1 METNPYCD
9 AKQVSFVFRFSKEN
23 DGFGQFQEPCCCTTL
38 SSFLE
43 REIFEKGAQSHR
55 KETPSCKILATFL
68 FLILRDFLMSQFYDD
83 VEIISLLF
91 NFQGNYDCISI
102 IIFHCLSYS
111 VFFGLYYQKCYISC
125 NPLIFPLKRLDC

>member
-23 DGFGQFQEPCCCTTL
+23 DGFGQFQERSAAPLCLHSQKERFSKKVLKVTEKKRHL
-38 SSFLE
+38 AKFLQHFYFSFL
-43 REIFEKGAQSHR
+43 
-55 KETPSCKILATFL
+55 
-68 FLILRDFLMSQFYDD
+68 DFLMSQFYDD

-91 NFQGNYDCISI
+91 NFQGNYDCLSI